1 MMEENRTILGILSS
15 AVGEYLSM
23 RTDDF
28 KTNIVAGLSVGF
40 SRVLAILVITLLLLI
55 VLGVFAFAFIVLLG
69 EEIGSMSGAA
79 FIVGGVYLIAVLVL
93 VLLRKRLFVNMFNNL
108 FSGIIDQ
115 RSPADDWKPLLLK
128 IVRNM
133 RSSLEA

>member
-1 MMEENRTILGILSS
+1 MEENRTILGILSS

-28 KTNIVAGLSVGF
+28 KTRIVAGLSVGF

-133 RSSLEA
+133 RSRLD

>member
-1 MMEENRTILGILSS
+1 MDDNRTILGILSS

-28 KTNIVAGLSVGF
+28 KKNIVAGLSMGF

-93 VLLRKRLFVNMFNNL
+93 VLLRKRLFVNMFSNV
-108 FSGIIDQ
+108 FSGIIEEA
-115 RSPADDWKPLLLK
+115 SPSDSWKTLLLI
-128 IVRNM
+128 IVRNL
-133 RSSLEA
+133 RSNLDA

>member
-1 MMEENRTILGILSS
+1 MDDNRTILGILSS

-28 KTNIVAGLSVGF
+28 KKNIVAGLSMGF

-69 EEIGSMSGAA
+69 EEIGSMRGAA

-93 VLLRKRLFVNMFNNL
+93 VLLRKRLFVNMFSNL
-108 FSGIIDQ
+108 FSGIIEEE
-115 RSPADDWKPLLLK
+115 SPSDSWKTLLLI
-128 IVRNM
+128 IVRNL
-133 RSSLEA
+133 RSNLDA

>member
-1 MMEENRTILGILSS
+1 MDENRTILGILSS

-40 SRVLAILVITLLLLI
+40 SRVLAVLVITLILLI

-79 FIVGGVYLIAVLVL
+79 FIVGGVYLIAALVL
-93 VLLRKRLFVNMFNNL
+93 IFLRKRLFVNMFSNL

-115 RSPADDWKPLLLK
+115 GSPVDDLKPLLLK
-128 IVRNM
+128 LVRNI
-133 RSSLEA
+133 RSNLED

>member
-1 MMEENRTILGILSS
+1 MDDNRTILGVLSS
-15 AVGEYLSM
+15 AVGKYLSM

-93 VLLRKRLFVNMFNNL
+93 VLLRKRLFVNMFSNL
-108 FSGIIDQ
+108 FSAIINQ
-115 RSPADDWKPLLLK
+115 GSPADDWKPLLLK
-128 IVRNM
+128 IVRNL
-133 RSSLEA
+133 RSNLDA

>member
-1 MMEENRTILGILSS
+1 MDDNRTILGVLSS
-15 AVGEYLSM
+15 AVGKYLSM

-133 RSSLEA
+133 RSRLD

>member
-1 MMEENRTILGILSS
+1 MEENRTILGILSS

>member
-1 MMEENRTILGILSS
+1 MDDNRTILGILSS

>member
-1 MMEENRTILGILSS
+1 MDDNRTILGILSS

-28 KTNIVAGLSVGF
+28 KKNIVAGLSMGF

-69 EEIGSMSGAA
+69 EEIGSMSVAA

-93 VLLRKRLFVNMFNNL
+93 VLLRKRLFVNMFSNL
-108 FSGIIDQ
+108 FSGIIEEE
-115 RSPADDWKPLLLK
+115 SPSDSWKTLLLI
-128 IVRNM
+128 IVRNL
-133 RSSLEA
+133 RSNLDA

>member
-1 MMEENRTILGILSS
+1 MDDNRTILGILSS
-15 AVGEYLSM
+15 AVGEYLRM

-28 KTNIVAGLSVGF
+28 KKNIVAGLSMGF

-93 VLLRKRLFVNMFNNL
+93 VLLRKRLFVNMFSNL
-108 FSGIIDQ
+108 FSGIIEEE
-115 RSPADDWKPLLLK
+115 SPSDSWKTLLLI
-128 IVRNM
+128 IVRNL
-133 RSSLEA
+133 RSNLDA

>member
-1 MMEENRTILGILSS
+1 MEENRTILGILSS

-40 SRVLAILVITLLLLI
+40 SRVLAVLVITLLLLI
-55 VLGVFAFAFIVLLG
+55 VLGVFAFAFVVLLG
-69 EEIGSMSGAA
+69 EEIGSMSVAA
-79 FIVGGVYLIAVLVL
+79 FIVGGVYLIAVLIL
-93 VLLRKRLFVNMFNNL
+93 ILLRKRLFVNMFTNL
-108 FSGIIDQ
+108 FSGIIDDGT
-115 RSPADDWKPLLLK
+115 PTDDWKPLLLK

-133 RSSLEA
+133 RSSLDA

>member
-1 MMEENRTILGILSS
+1 MDDNRTILGVLSS
-15 AVGEYLSM
+15 AVGKYLSM

-69 EEIGSMSGAA
+69 EEIGSMSVAA

-133 RSSLEA
+133 RSSLD

>member
-1 MMEENRTILGILSS
+1 MDDNRTILGVLSS
-15 AVGEYLSM
+15 AVGKYLSM

-93 VLLRKRLFVNMFNNL
+93 VLLRKRLFVNMFSNL
-108 FSGIIDQ
+108 FSAIIDQ
-115 RSPADDWKPLLLK
+115 GSAADDWKPLLLK

-133 RSSLEA
+133 RSSLD

>member
-1 MMEENRTILGILSS
+1 MEENRTILGILSS

-69 EEIGSMSGAA
+69 EEIGSMSVAA

-115 RSPADDWKPLLLK
+115 GSPADDWKPLLLK

-133 RSSLEA
+133 RSRLD

>member
-1 MMEENRTILGILSS
+1 MDDNRTILGILSS

-28 KTNIVAGLSVGF
+28 KTNIVAGLSMGF

-69 EEIGSMSGAA
+69 EEIGSMSVAA

-93 VLLRKRLFVNMFNNL
+93 VLLRKRLFVNMFSNL
-108 FSGIIDQ
+108 FSGIIEEE
-115 RSPADDWKPLLLK
+115 SPSDSWKTLLLI
-128 IVRNM
+128 IVRNL
-133 RSSLEA
+133 RSNLDA